1 MNRKELNVFMFY
13 ILLIAFCMIISV
25 FIFGNL
31 KLNLWAGLCVG
42 FIVGFV
48 LSLILWK
55 FYGSKY
61 ANSPPQESKY

>member
-31 KLNLWAGLCVG
+31 KLNLWAALCVG

-48 LSLILWK
+48 ISLILCK

-61 ANSPPQESKY
+61 ANSPPKESKY